1 MNGLAHMLS
10 RAEAKER
17 FATVLQQSTTGGSNR
32 VVWDIS
38 VGKNPSNSA
47 HVNSWDQAQTC
58 YNPMTQQPTACTDGG
73 YILTQV
79 NANQLLGYSP
89 AQIAK
94 LTSPIGTTK
103 PQARLKVARVKD
115 VAATTTVDESAR
127 GLKVLFTDASLC
139 PSGNCTK
146 TLRVTNAS
154 AATCPTTFDTDNS
167 TPLTLINNKA
177 EHTFTLAAGVWKGSF
192 CAQLSV
198 TDNATGLKSTRT
210 FPINLTKR
218 NTRPTTTGDAI
229 PATGTTGTLISIN
242 SAFTVADDDDAAT
255 ALKVLIVWGD
265 GTSTTVNA
273 NADGTVTA
281 SKTYNVAKTY
291 NVRIT
296 VIDTKGGRTRVTE
309 SITVSAP

>member
-1 MNGLAHMLS
+1 
-10 RAEAKER
+10 
-17 FATVLQQSTTGGSNR
+17 
-32 VVWDIS
+32 
-38 VGKNPSNSA
+38 
-47 HVNSWDQAQTC
+47 
-58 YNPMTQQPTACTDGG
+58 MTQQPIPCTDGG

-89 AQIAK
+89 TQIAK

-103 PQARLKVARVKD
+103 PQARLRVARVKD

-127 GLKVLFTDASLC
+127 GLKVSFTDISLC

-146 TLRVTNAS
+146 TLQVGTRNATTGACENLANAS
-154 AATCPTTFDTDNS
+154 FG
-167 TPLTLINNKA
+167 

-198 TDNATGLKSTRT
+198 TDNATGLNSTRT
-210 FPINLTKR
+210 LPINLTKR
-218 NTRPTTTGDAI
+218 NTRPTVTGDAI
-229 PATGTTGTLISIN
+229 PLTGTTGVAISID
-242 SAFTVADDDDAAT
+242 SGFTVADADDAAA
-255 ALKVLIVWGD
+255 ALRVLIVWGD

-273 NADGTVTA
+273 NANGTVTA
-281 SKTYNVAKTY
+281 SKTYTVAKTY

-309 SITVSAP
+309 QITVSPPAP